1 MSDTEAI
8 AKSRKMLSRLGD
20 RSLDD
25 ELDKLRR
32 YCLEHSQTRL
42 AEEARA
48 WLEFSRATARFY
60 DRLKKGRNP

>member
-8 AKSRKMLSRLGD
+8 IKSRKMLGKLGD
-20 RSLDD
+20 RSLEA

-32 YCLEHSQTRL
+32 YCLEHNQTRI